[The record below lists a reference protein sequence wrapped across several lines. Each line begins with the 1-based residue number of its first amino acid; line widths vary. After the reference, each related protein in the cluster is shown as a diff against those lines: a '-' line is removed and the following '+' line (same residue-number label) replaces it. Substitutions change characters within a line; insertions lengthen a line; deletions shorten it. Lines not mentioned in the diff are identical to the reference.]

1 MSGKGYKIVYV
12 QESPPRQVFTDPKS
26 RNGNYT
32 IWRLHK
38 GKPIADVFLTPN
50 LGKKLVLR
58 NVRAKL
64 PHYGITSSNL
74 CVSCGD
80 MNVHAYSVMAP
91 NVQAKQGPGEFFLRH
106 SQKPRYLF
114 AETIAKAAW
123 PARFFLSVLFG
134 VKTRIIN
141 NLKPKLIYNK

>member
-12 QESPPRQVFTDPKS
+12 QESSPRQVFTDPKS

-32 IWRLHK
+32 IWFLHK

-80 MNVHAYSVMAP
+80 VNVHAYSVMAP
-91 NVQAKQGPGEFFLRH
+91 NAQVNQPCEAV
-106 SQKPRYLF
+106 YLF
-114 AETIAKAAW
+114 WQNGAQRGPHKAHRLAGS
-123 PARFFLSVLFG
+123 AL
-134 VKTRIIN
+134 
-141 NLKPKLIYNK
+141 NLL